1 MFPPITGKLQ
11 KIKIN
16 EKLTIFEN
24 FDGKKV
30 AKSPLFSIFW
40 HPGNQISA
48 SVHSN
53 ISLVG
58 NRSKII
64 GKMNK
69 KLSFTDGLSP
79 SVLRSLDERI
89 RFCSLR
95 FFEWLHGML
104 NRFQLLF
111 PLLKNSLL
119 KANVGSIQFDNEQGC
134 QSLNISMGLQ
144 RVTYPT

>member
-40 HPGNQISA
+40 HPDNQISA

-58 NRSKII
+58 NRSKKI

-69 KLSFTDGLSP
+69 NLSFTDGLSP
-79 SVLRSLDERI
+79 SVIDQDLGSTQQCVLYKLKKLKTDMM
-89 RFCSLR
+89 
-95 FFEWLHGML
+95 FE
-104 NRFQLLF
+104 
-111 PLLKNSLL
+111 NSF
-119 KANVGSIQFDNEQGC
+119 KKFKC
-134 QSLNISMGLQ
+134 F
-144 RVTYPT
+144 